1 MFIIGNWF
9 ARKLFLLLA
18 LWLLIVCFGEAAVQ
32 GQETQGQT
40 VEESF
45 KTPANQPATIAGLSP
60 EEIEAQ
66 DEMNRVKKARAV
78 GLPDNATWVQIYEE
92 EVENKTSPPEKVKE
106 ELAKAKNFFV
116 LVRQTIIYPF
126 RSLSH

>member
-9 ARKLFLLLA
+9 ARKLFFLLVLG
-18 LWLLIVCFGEAAVQ
+18 LLIVCFGEATVQ
-32 GQETQGQT
+32 EQTAQE
-40 VEESF
+40 S
-45 KTPANQPATIAGLSP
+45 KTPANKPATTADSGLSP